1 MRAYFEVKQMDTQ
14 KVPAL
19 IIGTGPTARLAL
31 DILQSKDVLV
41 YGFITNDDDMLL
53 QELNDVLVV
62 AKADSQD
69 GKSLLGEEYIKF
81 ILSEVE
87 ITTRKEWVEI
97 LSAYS
102 GEIATAVH
110 NSSWISP
117 YAKLGRGNLIN
128 SGVHINANAMIG
140 SFNYVESNVTIEV
153 DVAIGDYCNIHTGA
167 IIGQGVQVHDGVTI
181 GSGAI
186 IYQGVTIG
194 RGAYI
199 GPGSVVMKDVDENQ
213 SVFGN
218 PAQAIG

>member
-1 MRAYFEVKQMDTQ
+1 MDAQ

-19 IIGTGPTARLAL
+19 IIGTGPEARLAL

-41 YGFITNDDDMLL
+41 YGFIARDDELLL

-69 GKSLLGEEYIKF
+69 GKSLLSEEYIKF
-81 ILSEVE
+81 ILAEFDISA
-87 ITTRKEWVEI
+87 RKEWVEI
-97 LSAYS
+97 LSPYS

-110 NSSWISP
+110 NNNWISP
-117 YAKLGRGNLIN
+117 YAKIGRGNLIN
-128 SGVHINANAMIG
+128 AGVYINANAMMG
-140 SFNYVESNVTIEV
+140 SFNYIDTNVSIEI
-153 DVAIGDYCNIHTGA
+153 DVAIGDYCNIRTGV
-167 IIGQGVQVHDGVTI
+167 IIGQGAQIHDGVNI